1 MKHAGDP
8 GLPVRHDPC
17 PCPPPTPR
25 NGRPHARIHRRAS
38 VSVSHTGA
46 SGNARRSSCVSG
58 HVRRS
63 RRIAPRP
70 SPGAGGPACGRGP
83 GPRRRRRRD
92 LRTAFGPTAFM
103 SCLTCGM
110 PCRYPSR
117 AAKPERREDRAL
129 ARVFPDRGE
138 RHPTRAPA
146 RSGTLA
152 VGRALACGGPAC
164 SQGNARP
171 TGPPRVLT
179 VPSKPADPSPARVRP
194 AGTCDSSRRTPSS
207 ACTPASPRRCSC
219 RPPPVTARRP
229 RDGTRW

>member
-152 VGRALACGGPAC
+152 VGRALACGGPAS

-171 TGPPRVLT
+171 TAPRASSPFGRDRPTRRRRASVPQVLVT
-179 VPSKPADPSPARVRP
+179 AHAGHRHLRVRQ
-194 AGTCDSSRRTPSS
+194 
-207 ACTPASPRRCSC
+207 
-219 RPPPVTARRP
+219 RRP
-229 RDGTRW
+229 VDVLVGRRP

>member
-1 MKHAGDP
+1 MIRKRAPTLLRLG
-8 GLPVRHDPC
+8 PC
-17 PCPPPTPR
+17 PSLPSHRPTSVAGSR
-25 NGRPHARIHRRAS
+25 WGCVRQGSGTTSASRQESSHRL
-38 VSVSHTGA
+38 
-46 SGNARRSSCVSG
+46 RSDDF
-58 HVRRS
+58 HVVPDTRDAVP
-63 RRIAPRP
+63 IPE
-70 SPGAGGPACGRGP
+70 AC
-83 GPRRRRRRD
+83 
-92 LRTAFGPTAFM
+92 LKT
-103 SCLTCGM
+103 
-110 PCRYPSR
+110 
-117 AAKPERREDRAL
+117 RREDRAL
-129 ARVFPDRGE
+129 ARVFPDRCE

-146 RSGTLA
+146 RFGTLA